1 MTLDPIR
8 LRLLKLIQLKKTDL
22 KNASLAIGRNPA
34 YLQQFLYRGTPK
46 VLPEDVRE
54 SLGAVL
60 GVGPDDLRH
69 PVTRTLK
76 RPLASPHKRG
86 QPPPKTGKQPNVE
99 RLWEKRIEVPAGF
112 ASVPEIDVRASA
124 GPGALNE
131 GLEAVARTWV
141 FPEEMLRHELR
152 ARPVDLR
159 VITIDGDSMEPLLSS
174 GDRIMVDLSQRV
186 AAPPGIFVIWDGL
199 GVVAKRV
206 EHVPNADPPTLRLS
220 SVNPAYQSYERSADE
235 VNVIGRVIWVARRM

>member
-60 GVGPDDLRH
+60 GVSPDDLRH
-69 PVTRTLK
+69 PVTRMLK
-76 RPLASPHKRG
+76 RPLASPDRRG
-86 QPPPKTGKQPNVE
+86 PPGAAKSARTG
-99 RLWEKRIEVPAGF
+99 RLWEKRIEVPEGF
-112 ASVPEIDVRASA
+112 TSVPEIDVRASA
-124 GPGALNE
+124 GAGALHDGPE
-131 GLEAVARTWV
+131 SIAGAWL
-141 FPEEMLRHELR
+141 FPEPMLRHELR
-152 ARPVDLR
+152 VRPGDLR
-159 VITIDGDSMEPLLSS
+159 VITIQGDSMEPLLAS
-174 GDRIMVDLSQRV
+174 GDRILVDLSQRV
-186 AAPPGIFVIWDGL
+186 PAPPGIFVIWDGL

-206 EHVPNADPPTLRLS
+206 EHVPDVDPPTLRLS
-220 SVNPAYQSYERSADE
+220 SVNPAYQSYERSAEE

>member
-60 GVGPDDLRH
+60 GVSPDDLRH
-69 PVTRTLK
+69 PVTRVLK
-76 RPLASPHKRG
+76 KPLASPGRRG
-86 QPPPKTGKQPNVE
+86 QPGSRKPARAE
-99 RLWEKRIEVPAGF
+99 RLWEKRIEVPEGF
-112 ASVPEIDVRASA
+112 TSVPEIDVRASA
-124 GPGALNE
+124 GPGALHD
-131 GLEAVARTWV
+131 GPEAIAGAWL
-141 FPEEMLRHELR
+141 FPDAMLRHELR
-152 ARPVDLR
+152 VRPGDLR
-159 VITIDGDSMEPLLSS
+159 VITIHGDSMEPLLSS

-220 SVNPAYQSYERSADE
+220 SVNPAYQSYERSAEE

>member
-60 GVGPDDLRH
+60 GVSPDDLRH
-69 PVTRTLK
+69 PVTRVLK
-76 RPLASPHKRG
+76 KPLASPDKRG
-86 QPPPKTGKQPNVE
+86 PPGSTKPARAE
-99 RLWEKRIEVPAGF
+99 RLWEKRIEVPEGF
-112 ASVPEIDVRASA
+112 TSVPEIDVRASA
-124 GPGALNE
+124 GPGALHD
-131 GLEAVARTWV
+131 GPEAIAGAWL
-141 FPEEMLRHELR
+141 FPDAMLRHELR
-152 ARPVDLR
+152 VRPGDLR
-159 VITIDGDSMEPLLSS
+159 VITIHGDSMEPLLAS
-174 GDRIMVDLSQRV
+174 GDRILVDLSQRV
-186 AAPPGIFVIWDGL
+186 AAPPGIFVIWDGI

-220 SVNPAYQSYERSADE
+220 SVNPAYQSYQRSAEE